1 MKYQV
6 IKRFKD
12 THDDGH
18 IYEIGEKYP
27 RKGRLD
33 KERTLSLLT
42 ENNNCGEPFI
52 KEVGEE

>member
-12 THDDGH
+12 TRDNDH
-18 IYEIGEKYP
+18 IYEIGDKYP
-27 RKGRLD
+27 YKGRVD
-33 KERTLSLLT
+33 KERALSLMT

-52 KEVGEE
+52 VEVGEE

>member
-18 IYEIGEKYP
+18 IYELGDKYP
-27 RKGRLD
+27 RKGRVD
-33 KERTLSLLT
+33 KERALSLLT

-52 KEVGEE
+52 VEVGEE